1 MTRVI
6 TFGTFDLLHIGHI
19 NILQRARNLGDYLMV
34 GVSSDALNYSKKKFY
49 PVYSQQDRISIISS
63 LRFVDFTFLEES
75 LEKKEEYICKYKAD
89 ILVMGDDWT
98 DKFNYLSHICKII
111 YLPRTENISTSEVKS
126 IIIARNI

>member
-111 YLPRTENISTSEVKS
+111 YLPRTENISTSEVKN